1 MMPGGMSGLRNGSG
15 RKTPNSCVV
24 ASFSPCANL
33 CANVNDGDRDVDS
46 NNFDDPL
53 FDQAVRFVIEKQKA
67 SVAGLQRQF
76 RIGYNRASLMIQRME
91 TIGVICAQDHN
102 GIRNV
107 NFIDFYQWAE
117 FSKENDDLQGVDMSN
132 VIPWPGGRK

>member
-1 MMPGGMSGLRNGSG
+1 
-15 RKTPNSCVV
+15 
-24 ASFSPCANL
+24 
-33 CANVNDGDRDVDS
+33 
-46 NNFDDPL
+46 
-53 FDQAVRFVIEKQKA
+53 
-67 SVAGLQRQF
+67 
-76 RIGYNRASLMIQRME
+76 MIQRME

>member
-1 MMPGGMSGLRNGSG
+1 M
-15 RKTPNSCVV
+15 
-24 ASFSPCANL
+24 
-33 CANVNDGDRDVDS
+33 DS